1 MKGEEPY
8 VISSPISIHIWI
20 PLLLPG
26 ERLNNT
32 VQDIPGENIWH
43 SPWVVCD
50 YAEINS
56 GNCELRRLF
65 IITLLSLLHLLLHLP
80 GTFLLVSRSGTI

>member
-32 VQDIPGENIWH
+32 VQDIPGENI
-43 SPWVVCD
+43 
-50 YAEINS
+50 
-56 GNCELRRLF
+56 
-65 IITLLSLLHLLLHLP
+65 
-80 GTFLLVSRSGTI
+80 